1 MDSPATPLRRPAIV
15 TIVVVLVYIR
25 AVLDIVAG
33 VVVVLARYG
42 VDREGDV
49 LGVTLLGA
57 GMILFGL
64 FMISVAS
71 GVARGSRFSRWLITV
86 LLGLSV
92 LLGALTL
99 AVGDAGGWWTVL
111 DAVIAVAMALVV
123 WVGPGGRYFRDA
135 PRRTADEL

>member
-86 LLGLSV
+86 L
-92 LLGALTL
+92 
-99 AVGDAGGWWTVL
+99 
-111 DAVIAVAMALVV
+111 
-123 WVGPGGRYFRDA
+123 
-135 PRRTADEL
+135 